1 MIAPNSEVTHADNS
15 FLHVDMMSFL
25 QLIACSF
32 YSPENRDGGGRTMN
46 TNLNLKLIRLNFRI
60 KFITT

>member
-1 MIAPNSEVTHADNS
+1 MIALNSEVTPADNS

-32 YSPENRDGGGRTMN
+32 YSPTNRDGSGRIMKHEFKHKTH
-46 TNLNLKLIRLNFRI
+46 
-60 KFITT
+60 